1 MTSKQTTHIRQVNC
15 PSCQRIV
22 RWTEEEKFRPFCS
35 KKCQLLDFGAWASE
49 NYSIPTGTVETDT
62 EIDQDE
68 ESWSRE

>member
-15 PSCQRIV
+15 PGCQRIV

-49 NYSIPTGTVETDT
+49 HYSVPAETTETGT
-62 EIDQDE
+62 EIDQAE
-68 ESWSRE
+68 ENWSRE